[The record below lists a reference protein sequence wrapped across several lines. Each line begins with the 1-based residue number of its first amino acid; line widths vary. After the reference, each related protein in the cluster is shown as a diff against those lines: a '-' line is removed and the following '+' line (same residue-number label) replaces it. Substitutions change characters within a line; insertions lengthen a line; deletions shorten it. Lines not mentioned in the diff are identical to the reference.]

1 MTSIAAFPPGS
12 DAARVRLVREWT
24 APAQARGAV
33 IAIGNFDG
41 VHRGHQAVIGEAVRL
56 ARAAGRPA
64 AVMTFEPHPRRFFK
78 PDGAP
83 FLLTRLRTKL
93 RIVAGLGVD
102 VVYALR
108 FNARLAALEAEDF
121 VDTILVR
128 GLDAAGI
135 VIGYDFVFG
144 KGRRGN
150 PELLRARLAAAGRTC
165 TIMPPV
171 GAAAALEAEEGA
183 IYSSTGA
190 RTALGEGDPQAAAAI
205 LGRPFEIEG
214 HVRAGDRRG
223 RTIGFP
229 TANIELGDYLRPR
242 LGVYAVRAR
251 IAGVAA
257 PLDGVANLGLRPT
270 VGGTAPRLEV
280 HLFDFAGDIYGRQV
294 AVALLHFLRP
304 EMKFAGLDAL
314 KVQIAADAAQARALL
329 AAGPPARKSPPR
341 L

>member
-1 MTSIAAFPPGS
+1 MPGAA
-12 DAARVRLVREWT
+12 AARVRLVREWT
-24 APAQARGAV
+24 APADARGAI

-56 ARAAGRPA
+56 ARAASRPGA
-64 AVMTFEPHPRRFFK
+64 AMTFEPHPRRYFK
-78 PDGAP
+78 PDTAP

-93 RIVAGLGVD
+93 RIIGGLGASI
-102 VVYALR
+102 VYALR
-108 FNARLAALEAEDF
+108 FNAALAALEAEEF
-121 VDTILVR
+121 VDAILVR

-150 PELLRARLAAAGRTC
+150 PELLRARLAQHGRAC

-171 GAAAALEAEEGA
+171 GASATLEAEEGT

-190 RTALGEGDPQAAAAI
+190 RTALVDGDPQAAAAI

-214 HVRAGDRRG
+214 HVRAGDKRG

-229 TANIELGDYLRPR
+229 TANIALGDYLRPR
-242 LGVYAVRAR
+242 LGVYAVRVR
-251 IAGVAA
+251 IAGTAA
-257 PLDGVANLGLRPT
+257 PVDGVANLGLRPT

-280 HLFDFAGDIYGRQV
+280 HLFDFAGDLYGKQL
-294 AVALLHFLRP
+294 AVALLHFIRP
-304 EMKFAGLDAL
+304 EQKFAGLDAL
-314 KVQIAADAAQARALL
+314 KAQIAADAEAARALL
-329 AAGPPARKSPPR
+329 AAPPSRKAPPPR